1 VYTVVR
7 VVVKVMV
14 PDEEAVVALE
24 ELEAAAEELGDE
36 DEVGAADEDDG
47 EVIV

>member
-14 PDEEAVVALE
+14 SDEED
-24 ELEAAAEELGDE
+24 ELEAAAEDE
-36 DEVGAADEDDG
+36 DEVGVADEDDG
-47 EVIV
+47 EVMV